1 MYHTVDLTPQL
12 CSANQVYW
20 TANVVAVDTEMVRQ
34 YNRISYAFI
43 TLLFLKV
50 LDITNLIIQDVP
62 PSHVSRERDRG
73 FYKHV

>member
-1 MYHTVDLTPQL
+1 MND
-12 CSANQVYW
+12 
-20 TANVVAVDTEMVRQ
+20 VAVDTEIVRQ

-43 TLLFLKV
+43 TLSFLKV

-62 PSHVSRERDRG
+62 PSRVSRERDRG